1 MVLDAHTFW
10 TRRQSSFGWNPT
22 AGKGCSKIG
31 FLMKKWMSGIR
42 GAILVTVLWI
52 VGWGL
57 GFGGIM
63 ELVDPDGKIQDVWPT
78 LLAIPGFIG
87 GVVFSALLLIAERGR
102 SFDQVSLVRFA
113 IWGAVAGIVL
123 GVLTI
128 PAEVGDV
135 SPGAAGM
142 IGIGTALGAV
152 AGFGSGVFFRLVAWW
167 RNSKARA

>member
-1 MVLDAHTFW
+1 
-10 TRRQSSFGWNPT
+10 
-22 AGKGCSKIG
+22 
-31 FLMKKWMSGIR
+31 MKKWMSGIR

-142 IGIGTALGAV
+142 IGIGTVLGGV
-152 AGFGSGVFFRLVAWW
+152 AGFGSGVFFRLVAW
-167 RNSKARA
+167 RMSRKVAA

>member
-1 MVLDAHTFW
+1 
-10 TRRQSSFGWNPT
+10 
-22 AGKGCSKIG
+22 
-31 FLMKKWMSGIR
+31 MKKWMSGIR
-42 GAILVTVLWI
+42 GAVLMVVLWVI
-52 VGWGL
+52 GWGL

-87 GVVFSALLLIAERGR
+87 GVLFSLLLLITERRR
-102 SFDQVSLVRFA
+102 SFDEISVVRFA
-113 IWGAVAGIVL
+113 LWGVVTGLVL

-142 IGIGTALGAV
+142 IGIAAVLGVV
-152 AGFGSGVFFRLVAWW
+152 AAIGSAIFFRLLAWW
-167 RNSKARA
+167 LARSAEA

>member
-1 MVLDAHTFW
+1 
-10 TRRQSSFGWNPT
+10 
-22 AGKGCSKIG
+22 
-31 FLMKKWMSGIR
+31 MKKWMSGIR
-42 GAILVTVLWI
+42 GSILMVVLWVI
-52 VGWGL
+52 GWGL

-87 GVVFSALLLIAERGR
+87 GIVFSLLLAIRGVVR
-102 SFDQVSLVRFA
+102 SYDEVSLLRFA
-113 IWGAVAGIVL
+113 LCGAITGVVL

-142 IGIGTALGAV
+142 IAIGTVLGIV
-152 AGFGSGVFFRLVAWW
+152 AGSGSGVFFRLLAW
-167 RNSKARA
+167 RQDSKAAA